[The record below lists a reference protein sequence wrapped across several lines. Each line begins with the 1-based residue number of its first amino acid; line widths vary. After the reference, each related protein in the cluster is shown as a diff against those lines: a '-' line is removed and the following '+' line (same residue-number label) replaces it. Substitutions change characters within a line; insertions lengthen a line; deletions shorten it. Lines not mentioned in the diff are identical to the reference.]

1 MVKNKPKTKKGR
13 GQPTKYR
20 ENFPGK
26 ILKMGTGVTHA
37 DMSKNLG
44 VSTSS
49 FSDYLNDYPEFSA
62 AVKEIDEHTT
72 SIVESA
78 FFKRATGYEF
88 EEISSEAWDIE
99 QEDHSVTSGKKI
111 KRLRSRA
118 KTTIKHIPP
127 DVGAGKFWLIN
138 KGAGKWAERQE
149 VKVEEVTVEL
159 IPDSEE
165 DENALNE

>member
-1 MVKNKPKTKKGR
+1 MEKDKSKTKKGR

-20 ENFPGK
+20 EDFPEK

-37 DMSKNLG
+37 DMAKNLG
-44 VSTSS
+44 VSVSS
-49 FSDYLNDYPEFSA
+49 FCDYLNDFSEFSD
-62 AVKEIDEHTT
+62 AVKEVGEHTT

-88 EEISSEAWDIE
+88 EEVSSEVWDVE
-99 QEDHSVTSGKKI
+99 GDDGPGK
-111 KRLRSRA
+111 KRLRSRV

-138 KGAGKWAERQE
+138 KGDGKWAERQE
-149 VKVEEVTVEL
+149 IKVEEVEVEL
-159 IPDSEE
+159 IADNEE
-165 DENALNE
+165 DEEALKK